1 MYKYKFN
8 INNLDCAN
16 CANNLEKELN
26 NNPLFKNV
34 TVNFSTSKITFNSKT
49 PITLENLNKLIQEIE
64 PDSYASE
71 ITNNNEEI
79 SANYTYFILAILSFI
94 ISLFIKNIYIKEILI
109 AISYILLLSKI
120 SIKALKILFKNH
132 SIDENFLITISCL
145 GAYILNE
152 KIEGLMVITLYTIGK
167 ILESKAINNSRKSIK
182 ELMDLKQDYANLK
195 KANEIVKINVED
207 IKINDILIVKKGE
220 KIPVDGIVLKGNTL
234 LDTSSLTGEQDLI
247 RVNKNSKVLSS
258 SINTDHLI
266 EIKTTTTYNNSTT
279 YKILELVEE
288 ATNKKA
294 KTETFINHASRI
306 YTPIILILALAT
318 IIILPLLSIPISTAI
333 YRALTFLI
341 IACPCA
347 IVISI
352 PLSYFTAIGIAS
364 KNGIL
369 IKGSNSLD
377 SLRHTNKI
385 IFDKT
390 GTLTNGNFQIKDLII
405 VDNKYTKEELMRIV
419 CAGESLSNHPLA
431 QSIINF
437 SKQNFNNKDIKNFI
451 EITGQGISYQY
462 QNLKVLIGNN
472 KLCKCKDSNDI
483 HININKK
490 HVASLVLS
498 DNIKKEAKET
508 IHTLHQKNIVTY
520 MFTGDKKIIAN
531 TIGQKL
537 HINNIKAQMLP
548 NDKYKSYEDIK
559 KANDTIIF
567 VGDGIN
573 DAPVLK
579 RADIGISM
587 GIIGGD
593 AAIEA
598 ADIVLMSDDLSKI
611 PLAIEI
617 STYTNHIIIENLI
630 FAITI
635 KILILILSI
644 FGLTNMW
651 FAVFADTGVTLLTI
665 LNTLRIYHKFYP
677 KKI

>member
-34 TVNFSTSKITFNSKT
+34 SVNFSTSKITFNSKT

-132 SIDENFLITISCL
+132 IIDENFLITISCL

-266 EIKTTTTYNNSTT
+266 EIKATTTYNNSTT

-333 YRALTFLI
+333 YRALTFLV

-508 IHTLHQKNIVTY
+508 IHTLHQKNIITY

-593 AAIEA
+593 ATIEA